1 MLTTKIDLSYLNKF
15 IDLIERNT
23 ANFDMFEFQTKFNE
37 KFYFSGSL
45 FDVELNEQEIR
56 QFLDEIQEY
65 FEELIDLHIKKIQKH
80 TESISKN

>member
-1 MLTTKIDLSYLNKF
+1 ML
-15 IDLIERNT
+15 
-23 ANFDMFEFQTKFNE
+23 KFNE

-65 FEELIDLHIKKIQKH
+65 FEELIDLHIKKIQKQ
-80 TESISKN
+80 